1 VINYDVNAYNKVE
14 VSILVLIKSLLL
26 IMHLFQG

>member
-1 VINYDVNAYNKVE
+1 VINNDVNGDNTVE
-14 VSILVLIKSLLL
+14 VSILVLNKSLLL